1 MPDCRILARFV
12 SSPMPIFAAFTRAL
26 RDVTQPRVLAV
37 LFLPMLTAV
46 LLWTVLAWVFWE
58 PWTQALHRFFDT
70 TFVGNWLV
78 ERGGAWVL
86 TSLYAVLVVGVLLP
100 LILITAIIVTEL
112 VAMPVIVS
120 LVARDHPQ
128 LEKRSGGSTLGSV
141 SNAVRAVVIFILLW
155 IGTLP
160 LWLTGFG
167 AVILPALTAAYLN
180 QRLFRYEALAE
191 HASREEYEAVVRRA
205 KGRLYLLGLLLVGLY
220 YVPFVNLVAPVFS
233 GLAFTHFCLAELA
246 AYRARSGRAT

>member
-1 MPDCRILARFV
+1 M
-12 SSPMPIFAAFTRAL
+12 SIFTAFTRAL

-58 PWTQALHRFFDT
+58 PWTQALHRFFNT

-100 LILITAIIVTEL
+100 LILITAIVITEL

-120 LVARDHPQ
+120 LVAREHPL
-128 LEKRSGGSTLGSV
+128 LERRLGGSMMGSL
-141 SNAVRAVVIFILLW
+141 SNAVRAILVFILLW
-155 IGTLP
+155 TVTLP
-160 LWLTGFG
+160 LWLTGIG
-167 AVILPALTAAYLN
+167 AFVLAAVNFAFLN
-180 QRLFRYEALAE
+180 QRLFRYDALAE
-191 HASREEYEAVVRRA
+191 HASRDEYDEIVRRA
-205 KGRLYLLGLLLVGLY
+205 KGRLYLLGLLVASLY

-246 AYRARSGRAT
+246 AYRANSRRVA